1 MQEKKFQRRVEDF
14 LCEHCGASVKGT
26 GYTNHCPQ
34 CLWSKHVDIH
44 PGDRAE
50 ACGGLMKP
58 VAVEGSTP
66 EYRLVQVCERC
77 GATRRVNVSKDDN
90 VQTLLFLISSR

>member
-1 MQEKKFQRRVEDF
+1 
-14 LCEHCGASVKGT
+14 
-26 GYTNHCPQ
+26 
-34 CLWSKHVDIH
+34 
-44 PGDRAE
+44 
-50 ACGGLMKP
+50 MKP